1 MEVPSDALWRIS
13 TRANKPQNAEARLV
27 ARTVLAP
34 DAA

>member
-1 MEVPSDALWRIS
+1 MRFQADALWWTS

-27 ARTVLAP
+27 PRMVLAP